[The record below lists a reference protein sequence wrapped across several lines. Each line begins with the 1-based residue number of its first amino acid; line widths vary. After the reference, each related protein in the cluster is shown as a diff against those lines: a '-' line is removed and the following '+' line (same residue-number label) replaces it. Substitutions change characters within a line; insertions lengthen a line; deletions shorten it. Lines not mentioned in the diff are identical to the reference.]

1 MSRYGFH
8 ARAAREATY
17 AGADAHAQARLFRGL
32 LAETDAALR
41 QAWAAGRIP
50 AGVLSDDL
58 IERTR
63 AALAGET
70 TAKPLT
76 VTEAIAD
83 AASELSALG
92 GHRL

>member
-1 MSRYGFH
+1 M
-8 ARAAREATY
+8 AREATY
-17 AGADAHAQARLFRGL
+17 AGADAYAQAHLFREL

-41 QAWAAGRIP
+41 QAWAAGRLP
-50 AGVLSDDL
+50 AGILSADL

-70 TAKPLT
+70 KAKPMT
-76 VTEAIAD
+76 VGEAVAD
-83 AASELSALG
+83 AASELSTLG